1 MTTVKMLAKWAMTAV
16 APQTATV
23 IMSARARAHSQRL
36 ARQWGLIDLNRRL
49 VSHLGAVVQ
58 AGPFRGM
65 ALTPMTHD
73 EHLGPYLLGTY
84 ESELHPWIEHLTGR
98 RFRQVLD
105 VGSKFGYYAV
115 GLALRLPWTPIV
127 AFDPDPWARKAT
139 EQMIAANGTSLV
151 TVEPLCSAVWLDQY
165 LAPNSLIVS
174 DCEGFEGELFPS
186 ATTSA
191 LDSSTLIVEIHDNL
205 IPGVGRA
212 VRDRFAR
219 THAVAVVT
227 NRDHVEPSVDLSFL
241 TPEDAASAAREI
253 RGPQEW
259 LLFAPLDSRR

>member
-1 MTTVKMLAKWAMTAV
+1 MTTVKTLAKWAMTAV

-115 GLALRLPWTPIV
+115 GLGAPVAVDTDRGVRSRSLGAQGDGTNDRRERNVARDGRTALFCRV
-127 AFDPDPWARKAT
+127 AGSVSRA
-139 EQMIAANGTSLV
+139 EQ
-151 TVEPLCSAVWLDQY
+151 P
-165 LAPNSLIVS
+165 
-174 DCEGFEGELFPS
+174 
-186 ATTSA
+186 
-191 LDSSTLIVEIHDNL
+191 
-205 IPGVGRA
+205 
-212 VRDRFAR
+212 DRFG
-219 THAVAVVT
+219 
-227 NRDHVEPSVDLSFL
+227 L
-241 TPEDAASAAREI
+241 
-253 RGPQEW
+253 
-259 LLFAPLDSRR
+259 